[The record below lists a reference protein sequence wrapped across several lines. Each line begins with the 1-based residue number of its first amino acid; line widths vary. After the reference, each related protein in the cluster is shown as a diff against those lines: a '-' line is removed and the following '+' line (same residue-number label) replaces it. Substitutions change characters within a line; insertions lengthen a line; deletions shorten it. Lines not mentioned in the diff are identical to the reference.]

1 MEIEEKLEAK
11 CKDID
16 PTLMSKELPA
26 PMIVKNYVIG
36 ENECNYELY
45 LRDFLNESKYFRNK
59 ANGETYNASVSEAH
73 GEADAISPSY
83 SIDFKL
89 LISNSK
95 MEAKS
100 MLSERVTKIS
110 DGAHAFGPSKL
121 SGEKKCSLLCPAI
134 RYKEKK
140 DFYDIRRRGARG
152 IIEKDILKYLKNLCV
167 KKNILFFIP
176 DVFSY
181 QVEHTEIEAISGIQ
195 NALFRDLKESILYRE
210 ENAPGVDTYV
220 ATIYDKKM
228 LFFQICGTG
237 IELVDS
243 VLLSKS
249 RIFMNLYRLYDY
261 EFGF

>member
-1 MEIEEKLEAK
+1 METEEKLEAK

-59 ANGETYNASVSEAH
+59 ANGETYHASVSEAH

-89 LISNSK
+89 LISSSK

-100 MLSERVTKIS
+100 MLSERITKIS
-110 DGAHAFGPSKL
+110 DGAHAFGPSKIR
-121 SGEKKCSLLCPAI
+121 GEKKCTLLCPAI
-134 RYKEKK
+134 RYREKK
-140 DFYDIRRRGARG
+140 DFYDIKRRGPKDF
-152 IIEKDILKYLKNLCV
+152 IEKDIWKYLRILCV
-167 KKNILFFIP
+167 KKNILLFIP
-176 DVFSY
+176 DVFCY
-181 QVEHTEIEAISGIQ
+181 TIAHTEKEAIFGIQ

-210 ENAPGVDTYV
+210 ENTLGFETYV
-220 ATIYDKKM
+220 ATIYDKNM
-228 LFFQICGTG
+228 LFFQICGAG

>member
-1 MEIEEKLEAK
+1 MVTEEELEAK

-16 PTLMSKELPA
+16 PTLLSKELPA
-26 PMIVKNYVIG
+26 PMVVKGYVSG
-36 ENECNYELY
+36 ESECNYELY

-59 ANGETYNASVSEAH
+59 ANGEAYYASESEAH
-73 GEADAISPSY
+73 GEADAISSSY

-89 LISNSK
+89 LISSSK

-100 MLSERVTKIS
+100 MLSESITKIS
-110 DGAHAFGPSKL
+110 DGTHAFGPSKKN
-121 SGEKKCSLLCPAI
+121 GEKKCTLLCPAI
-134 RYKEKK
+134 RYREKK
-140 DFYDIRRRGARG
+140 DFYDIKRRGPRDD
-152 IIEKDILKYLKNLCV
+152 IEKDIWKYLRILSV

-176 DVFSY
+176 DIFSY

-210 ENAPGVDTYV
+210 ENTPGFDTYV

-228 LFFQICGTG
+228 LFFQICGAG